1 MLAGVVSH
9 KVFSIVLLG
18 VVGLRNPEQLMR
30 LQAKSPP
37 RVSKT
42 VLQRQLG
49 IAFSLRT
56 IHRLQEKLLEIEV
69 SKELRLGTVLGKDE
83 LQFTAL
89 PEGEGRASL
98 GTDTDPVNARWRK
111 QRSICLNSNLKSFCM
126 QGLNKRRIKLEQGFA
141 ACTHDKRDT
150 VRSTLSRPCGSNSP
164 SQIASG
170 YETPAPGAV
179 RPNEIGITE
188 LTDRRSP
195 VLLQP

>member
-18 VVGLRNPEQLMR
+18 VVGLRDPEQFMG
-30 LQAKSPP
+30 LQTEPP
-37 RVSKT
+37 PWVIKT

-49 IAFSLRT
+49 IALSLRT
-56 IHRLQEKLLEIEV
+56 IHWLQEKLLKIELI
-69 SKELRLGTVLGKDE
+69 KALWLGAGLGKDE
-83 LQFTAL
+83 FQFTTM
-89 PEGEGRASL
+89 PKGEGRASL
-98 GTDTDPVNARWRK
+98 GTDTDPVDARWRK

-179 RPNEIGITE
+179 RPDEIGITE
-188 LTDRRSP
+188 LIDRRSP